1 MPLKFLNFS
10 VPLCE
15 GWLWLFLIRCSKLQK
30 SFRKSQSP
38 AQIWRVKQQ
47 NHSFLANWINWTL
60 SSHYLLWLLGSL
72 KNKSLPWF
80 HFSLWSV
87 FGLLRIQSLS
97 HSTLLSL
104 FHLCLTLSKTQL
116 QKAFSLYAG
125 ALSLWPTQN
134 LNRYMAWCGCHEI
147 LIPCSTTV
155 LFSTPFLLIS
165 ISRVEGEGE
174 FISEV

>member
-15 GWLWLFLIRCSKLQK
+15 GWLWLFLIRCSKSQK
-30 SFRKSQSP
+30 SFKNCQSP

-60 SSHYLLWLLGSL
+60 SSHYSLWLLSSL

-80 HFSLWSV
+80 HFALWSA
-87 FGLLRIQSLS
+87 FGLLRIPSFS

-104 FHLCLTLSKTQL
+104 CISAWPCPKHNSRRRSLSMLVLSHSDTRHLNG
-116 QKAFSLYAG
+116 YIG
-125 ALSLWPTQN
+125 W
-134 LNRYMAWCGCHEI
+134 WGCHEI
-147 LIPCSTTV
+147 LISLCYPDEVFC
-155 LFSTPFLLIS
+155 LDQKKCQLNRNFLS
-165 ISRVEGEGE
+165 G
-174 FISEV
+174 F